1 MSIYVPFHSLKAPPS
16 RKNAHCIMDF
26 LNQAMLFL
34 LQSLKGF
41 LGSYSWAI
49 IGVTALIR
57 AVLWPL
63 NTAQMKSMQAMQAIQ
78 PKMKELQAKHKENP
92 AVMQQEIMKLYSENK
107 FNPFAGCLPMLLQL
121 PIFIALYGS
130 LSSPAF
136 LELAGNESFFFVKHL
151 SHTLQSSGGETL
163 DGKFAVTSEH
173 NQFTIANPDKIMIT
187 LKGVAEPQQMK
198 VSEFH
203 LTDANKLITFKPKPV
218 IAGEPIRF
226 NLLQSDLGFDAEY
239 MKKVESVEVTLK
251 DPKSNEIEN
260 ISLKPS
266 ATEAGVLSTEVPTIK
281 AVQTWHWDVF
291 TLIALYGLLT
301 WAYQQSMT
309 WVNGTAKKADGDQD
323 KAQALMMKFM
333 PLMFTVLMF
342 IIPIPAGVMLYLLV
356 TMIMMLAQNAWIAF
370 GKKGD
375 GSSTSIEKPAE
386 QVVNL

>member
-1 MSIYVPFHSLKAPPS
+1 
-16 RKNAHCIMDF
+16 MDF
-26 LNQAMLFL
+26 LNQAMLYL
-34 LQSLKGF
+34 LQSLKAIV
-41 LGSYSWAI
+41 GSYSWAI

-78 PKMKELQAKHKENP
+78 PKMKELQAKHKDNP

-121 PIFIALYGS
+121 PIFIALYGA

-173 NQFTIANPDKIMIT
+173 NQFAIANPDKILIT

-198 VSEFH
+198 VGEFRI
-203 LTDANKLITFKPKPV
+203 TDAAKLITFTPKPV
-218 IAGEPIRF
+218 IAGEPIKF
-226 NLLQSDLGFDAEY
+226 TLLKNDLSADPEY
-239 MKKVESVEVTLK
+239 INRVESVAVTMK

-260 ISLKPS
+260 IVLKPS
-266 ATEAGVLSTEVPTIK
+266 VANPTVFDTQVPTIK
-281 AVQTWHWDVF
+281 AVPTWHWDVF
-291 TLIALYGLLT
+291 TLIALYGVLT

-309 WVNGTAKKADGDQD
+309 WVNGTAKKAEGDQD

-370 GKKGD
+370 GQKGG
-375 GSSTSIEKPAE
+375 GSSGTAIEKPAE

>member
-1 MSIYVPFHSLKAPPS
+1 
-16 RKNAHCIMDF
+16 MDF

-34 LQSLKGF
+34 LQSLKGIV
-41 LGSYSWAI
+41 GSYSWAI

-57 AVLWPL
+57 AILWPL
-63 NTAQMKSMQAMQAIQ
+63 NTAQMKSMQAMQVIQ
-78 PKMKELQAKHKENP
+78 PKMKELQAKHKDNP
-92 AVMQQEIMKLYSENK
+92 VVMQQEIMKLYSENK

-136 LELAGNESFFFVKHL
+136 LQLAGNESFFFVKHL

-163 DGKFAVTSEH
+163 DGKFAVTAEH
-173 NQFTIANPDKIMIT
+173 NQFSIATPDKFKVI
-187 LKGVAEPQQMK
+187 LKGVAEPQIMK
-198 VSEFH
+198 IGDFH
-203 LTDANKLITFKPKPV
+203 LTDANKIITVEPRPV

-226 NLLQSDLGFDAEY
+226 NLLQSDLGFSKDY
-239 MKKVESVEVTLK
+239 MAKVESVEVTMK

-260 ISLKPS
+260 IVLKPS
-266 ATEAGVLSTEVPTIK
+266 ATQEGLLTVEVPTIK
-281 AVQTWHWDVF
+281 AIPTWHWDVF

-309 WVNGTAKKADGDQD
+309 WVNGTAKKPDGEQD

-356 TMIMMLAQNAWIAF
+356 TMVMMLAQNAWIAF
-370 GKKGD
+370 GGGKKD
-375 GSSTSIEKPAE
+375 GSTAIEKPAE